1 MLVTP
6 LRPIPSKHVLR
17 SRKSSSLSPH
27 LARDLNCD
35 ATKRKVLIVD
45 EGAIDLYV
53 AYSRSWEHRSLRAV
67 AFAQK
72 GTRDSNEKDALL
84 E

>member
-1 MLVTP
+1 MLVMP
-6 LRPIPSKHVLR
+6 LRPITSKHVLR
-17 SRKSSSLSPH
+17 SSKSSSVSPQ

-53 AYSRSWEHRSLRAV
+53 AYSRSWDYRSLRAV
-67 AFAQK
+67 AFALE
-72 GTRDSNEKDALL
+72 GTRDSKENNASL